1 MVEVRNM
8 KCVNCQKETDNP
20 KFCSSS
26 CSASYNNKGVRRHG
40 KTHYCLHCNDQITKG
55 KFCSLEHEIDYKH
68 NQRIIAWKET
78 GIIGKNPLKR
88 YLSEQKEGCWECGI
102 TEWNGKDIV
111 LELEHINGNS
121 QDNSE
126 ENLSL
131 LCPNCHSQTDTYKG
145 KNIGNG
151 RHYRRE
157 RYAQGRSY

>member
-1 MVEVRNM
+1 M
-8 KCVNCQKETDNP
+8 KCKNCQKETENP

-40 KTHYCLHCNDQITKG
+40 KSHSCLYCGTKINRG
-55 KFCSLEHEIDYKH
+55 KYCSIAHQQAHAYET
-68 NQRIIAWKET
+68 RIALWKET
-78 GIIGKNPLKR
+78 GEIGKAPLKR

-102 TEWNGKDIV
+102 TEWNGNDIV

-131 LCPNCHSQTDTYKG
+131 LCPNCHSQTSTYKN
-145 KNIGNG
+145 KNKGNG

-157 RYAQGRSY
+157 RYAQGLSY